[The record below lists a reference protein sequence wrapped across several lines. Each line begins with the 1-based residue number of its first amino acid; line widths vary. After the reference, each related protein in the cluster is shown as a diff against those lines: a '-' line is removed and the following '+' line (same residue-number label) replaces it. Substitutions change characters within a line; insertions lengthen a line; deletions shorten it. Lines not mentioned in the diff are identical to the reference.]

1 MSVNIKNSNISRFTF
16 QTYLGFITRRPVYA
30 LIPVFLITLLFA
42 WHLPRLSFKTTV
54 YDLIIE
60 KLPEAQGYRDFR
72 DLFGSDEIIRLV
84 IKADDVLDSATFA
97 KVTRLSEACS
107 QIAGVRRIISLPEVK
122 KSVDPRSEWTMVK
135 FATMLAP
142 VELFKRNL
150 ISDDHQTT
158 IITMVLGDDA
168 DKAVVIDAVERLIV
182 ENGKSLRLYQIGI
195 PLVSEAL
202 AHYSQQDFMRLTPIT
217 TVIIAIL
224 LMVLF
229 RSFHCLFLPLA
240 CVSLS
245 MVWTFGYMAL
255 AGVSVSMLTI
265 IVPVLLIA
273 VGTAYCLHICSE
285 YLNQAKF
292 EQSSKTACRT
302 TFTKMA
308 FPITLAVLTTI
319 FGIGSL
325 MINRIVAIKEFAQFA
340 CFGIASLLV
349 IALTFLPATLALL
362 PLPKRRDHGAAKGLE
377 RLFDKL
383 LERIIT
389 LNLSYQKYCLIVL
402 GGIAAIC
409 FAGLFFI
416 RAETNP
422 VAYFKP
428 NTPVSRDFHNIYRQ
442 MSGSFPVHVV
452 MTGSTEDYFET
463 PANVAELARLQI
475 YLESLPGVDKTVSFA
490 DYLKLVNYAY
500 NRFDPQFY
508 ILPEDQY
515 EMRLLINNF
524 KSVLGNDLLQGF
536 MSQDM
541 RQANILLLTHIA
553 SSRQFLNTKAAILDH
568 VRVDLDRELT
578 WDVTGLGVVIAASS
592 HLITI
597 GQIKSLSISLVLIF
611 AVMVALFVSS
621 KVGLIA
627 VVPNL
632 FPILVNFGLMGLL
645 GIPLSVATSLIASV
659 AIGLAVD
666 DTIHYLVRYNS
677 EFKKDLDK
685 DRAMR
690 ETILAVGRPIIFTS
704 LTIGMGFSVL
714 LFSHFQP
721 TAIFGLLMV
730 ITMISALVG
739 DLILLP
745 TLMLHVELVTAWD
758 LLKIIPTVGA
768 MSPGMVHELKQPLN
782 AIKVGNDVIRM
793 MVKKGSA
800 LNVKQIEAV
809 TLEVGKQITRASQ
822 MIERFSVAGN
832 LPGFDKTPIHIN
844 NPVRYTLDL
853 LEHQLKLDSIEAV
866 SDLDQNLP
874 RIMAHYNRLVQVIYN
889 ILTNAREA
897 IEARRANPAVATA
910 QKILLR
916 TFRQGKWVVLT
927 IEDTGLGIEEYY
939 LERVF
944 EPFFTTKGTGKGKG
958 LGLSIC
964 KQIVR
969 DCDGRITIDSS
980 LQKGTTVTI
989 RFPEAE
995 EVQIK

>member
-1 MSVNIKNSNISRFTF
+1 MNTKTSSISRFSF
-16 QTYLGFITRRPVYA
+16 QTYFGVITRRPVWT
-30 LIPVFLITLLFA
+30 LVPVILITILLA
-42 WHLPRLSFKTTV
+42 WHLPRLSFKTTI

-60 KLPEAQGYRDFR
+60 SLPEAQGYRDFR

-84 IKADDVLDSATFA
+84 IMADDVLDPTTFT
-97 KVTRLSEACS
+97 KITQLSEACS

-122 KSVDPRSEWTMVK
+122 KSVDLRSEWTMAK
-135 FATMLAP
+135 FTTMLAP

-150 ISDDHQTT
+150 ISDDHRTT
-158 IITMVLGDDA
+158 IITLVLGYDA
-168 DKAVVIDAVERLIV
+168 DKATVIDAVEKLIL

-202 AHYSQQDFMRLTPIT
+202 AQYSQQDFLRLTPIT
-217 TVIIAIL
+217 IVIIAIL
-224 LMVLF
+224 LVILF

-240 CVSLS
+240 CVLLS

-255 AGVSVSMLTI
+255 SGVSVTMLTI

-285 YLNQAKF
+285 YLNQARQ
-292 EQSSKTACRT
+292 EPSSKAACRA
-302 TFTKMA
+302 TFTRMA

-325 MINRIVAIKEFAQFA
+325 MINRITAIREFAQFA
-340 CFGIASLLV
+340 CFGIASLLI
-349 IALTFLPATLALL
+349 IALTFLPAMLALL
-362 PLPKRRDHGAAKGLE
+362 PLPKRMDLGAAKGLE

-383 LERIIT
+383 LERIVT
-389 LNLSYQKYCLIVL
+389 LNLSYQKHCLIVL
-402 GGIAAIC
+402 GGISVIC

-422 VAYFKP
+422 VAFFKP
-428 NTPVSRDFHNIYRQ
+428 STTVSRNFHNIYRQ

-452 MTGSTEDYFET
+452 MTGPAEDYFET
-463 PANVAELARLQI
+463 PANVADLARLQI
-475 YLESLPGVDKTVSFA
+475 YLESLPGVDKAVSFA

-500 NRFDPQFY
+500 NQFEPQY
-508 ILPEDQY
+508 YVLPEDPY

-524 KSVLGNDLLQGF
+524 KSLLGHDLLQGF
-536 MSQDM
+536 MSPDM

-553 SSRQFLNTKAAILDH
+553 SSRQFLKTKAAILDH

-578 WDVTGLGVVIAASS
+578 WEVTGLGMVIAASS
-592 HLITI
+592 QLITI

-677 EFKKDLDK
+677 EFKKDLNK

-690 ETILAVGRPIIFTS
+690 ETIMTVGRPIIFTS
-704 LTIGMGFSVL
+704 LTIGIGFSVL

-739 DLILLP
+739 DMILLP
-745 TLMLHVELVTAWD
+745 ALMLHVELVTAWD
-758 LLKIIPTVGA
+758 LLKIMPTVGT
-768 MSPGMVHELKQPLN
+768 MSPGMVHELNQPLN

-793 MVKKGSA
+793 MVKKGSP
-800 LNVKQIEAV
+800 LNVMQVEAV
-809 TLEVGKQITRASQ
+809 TFEVGKQITRASQ

-832 LPGFDKTPIHIN
+832 LPGFEKSAVQIN
-844 NPVRYTLDL
+844 DPVRYTLDL
-853 LEHQLKLDSIEAV
+853 LEHQLKLDSIEV
-866 SDLDQNLP
+866 VLNLDPNLP
-874 RIMAHYNRLVQVIYN
+874 QVQAHYNRLVQVIYN

-897 IEARRANPAVATA
+897 IESRRATRSAGIAH
-910 QKILLR
+910 KILLR
-916 TFRQGKWVVLT
+916 TFREDYRVFIT
-927 IEDTGLGIEEYY
+927 IEDTGSGIAEHY
-939 LERVF
+939 LDRVF
-944 EPFFTTKGTGKGKG
+944 EPFFTSKGAGKGKG
-958 LGLSIC
+958 LGLTIS

-969 DCDGRITIDSS
+969 DCDGRITIESS
-980 LQKGTTVTI
+980 PLKGTIVTI
-989 RFPEAE
+989 SFPEADD
-995 EVQIK
+995 VQRPKE